1 MKAQIEFDDF
11 HKEDLERIRNLRL
24 IDDEFLEV
32 VFKDITCTEFLLRTI
47 LNKNDLI
54 VNDVVCQFDI
64 KNLQGRS
71 VRFDVFAVDNTNT
84 MYDVE
89 IQRSSA
95 GAIPKRARYNS
106 SLMDTNITKRGESYK
121 DLNDSYVIFITETDV
136 LGYGLPLYT
145 IRRYIEEVKQPFD
158 DGSCIIYVNSQIQ
171 DYSALGQL
179 MHDFYCTDPDDMFCD
194 VLAKRVSY
202 FKESEEGVSSMCK
215 MLEEMREEAVMKD
228 RIKNV
233 ISFYS
238 NGASISLIAKSMGMS
253 ERTVK
258 EILIKNSEKPTKT
271 SSKTSSSL
279 GRLNLYED

>member
-11 HKEDLERIRNLRL
+11 HKEDLERIQKLRL

-54 VNDVVCQFDI
+54 VNDVVCQFDV

-71 VRFDVFAVDNTNT
+71 VRFDVFAVDDTNT
-84 MYDVE
+84 IYDVE

-106 SLMDTNITKRGESYK
+106 SLMDANITKSGESYK

-158 DGSCIIYVNSQIQ
+158 DGSHIIYVNSQIQ

-215 MLEEMREEAVMKD
+215 MLEEMREEAKIEDRKD
-228 RIKNV
+228 TALRMLSSGKFTIDE
-233 ISFYS
+233 
-238 NGASISLIAKSMGMS
+238 IAEFSKL
-253 ERTVK
+253 TVK
-258 EILIKNSEKPTKT
+258 TVKSLLNSNTC
-271 SSKTSSSL
+271 SKTTNTTL
-279 GRLNLYED
+279 KFMDFDK